1 MIARWSQVC
10 LEAIA
15 YELPAERVASREL
28 EARLAPLYDALRLS
42 PGQLEALT
50 GIRERRLWPAGSTMS
65 ACAAK
70 AGAKALAAAG
80 VEPARI
86 GAVHFGAVTRDALE
100 PAEACA
106 VAHALGLPEECLVS
120 DVGNACLGVLTGMVQ
135 VANAIEL
142 GQLEAGLVVAAESSR
157 EIVDATIAR
166 LDAAPTMEALKSSL
180 ATLTGG
186 SAAVGVVLV
195 RRDRSRTG
203 RRLLGGAALASPAH
217 HDLCRWGPREGLLGE
232 TENVAATDATR
243 LLVHGVDLGRRTFAR
258 FLQALELAPADLHR
272 TVCHQVGAG
281 NRKAILAALGLPE
294 ANDFHT
300 YPLLGNTGSCALP
313 MSAAIADEL
322 GFLRPGHRVGFLGI
336 GSGLNCLM
344 LGVEW

>member
-15 YELPAERVASREL
+15 YDLPDERVASRDL

-50 GIRERRLWPAGSTMS
+50 GIRERRVWPARPVLS
-65 ACAAK
+65 ARAAA
-70 AGAKALAAAG
+70 AGAKALTASG

-86 GAVHFGAVTRDALE
+86 GAVHYGGVGRDALE

-106 VAHALGLPEECLVS
+106 VAHALGLPAECLVS
-120 DVGNACLGVLTGMVQ
+120 DVGNACLGVLTGLVQ

-142 GQLEAGLVVAAESSR
+142 GQIEAGLVVAAESSR

-166 LDAAPTMEALKSSL
+166 LNAAPSMDALKSSL

-203 RRLLGGAALASPAH
+203 RRLLGGAALAAPAH
-217 HDLCRWGPREGLLGE
+217 HELCRWGPREGLLGE

-243 LLVHGVDLGRRTFAR
+243 LLVHGVELGRRTFER
-258 FLQALELAPADLHR
+258 FLGALELRPGDLDR

-313 MSAAIADEL
+313 MSAAIAAEL
-322 GFLRPGHRVGFLGI
+322 GFLRPGQRVGFLGI